1 MSKISNPSQS
11 DDSNN
16 PSLPRSVT
24 TKPPIKDLP
33 KLEVVKV
40 IAPKPPDAVQN
51 LDDKAVEPKK
61 SEVTVKPIISVPKVI
76 PAGAKP
82 KPLVSSRPVEAIASY
97 SNQSYSPH
105 SVDNL
110 TANHADDS
118 QSQEPKAS
126 LQPIPEAT
134 EPFQYRAIGVIAG
147 RYIAHEDNFAKGHIL
162 TADGTEVDAVLL
174 GKIISIVKKRL
185 ESDRDYLWVVYPRT
199 NDKAGKLHVQI
210 SGVWAPVELG
220 KSDVPLDPHVEDGY
234 FSVRGEVSSQS
245 LEDNS
250 VIVKVRRTEQ
260 KFDKD
265 KDKVSKEYSKF
276 KVRLT
281 GLLPTDAVGQFW
293 SVNVQRHGDVLTIID
308 GQFIGIIP
316 NKGKRSQ
323 SNSRGGG
330 GRFAPRS
337 YGDRNF
343 GDRNYGGNS
352 GGSYGDRNYS
362 DRPFKPS
369 WSANQGDAVGSIYPP
384 RPRTAEDRPPVPRPL
399 IKRKDPELTE

>member
-1 MSKISNPSQS
+1 MSKITNPSQP

-16 PSLPRSVT
+16 PSSSRSVT

-40 IAPKPPDAVQN
+40 IAPKPPEAIQN
-51 LDDKAVEPKK
+51 LDDKAVEVKK
-61 SEVTVKPIISVPKVI
+61 SEVTVKPVISIPKVI
-76 PAGAKP
+76 PAAARS
-82 KPLVSSRPVEAIASY
+82 KPLVSNRPVEATASFG
-97 SNQSYSPH
+97 NQSYPSH
-105 SVDNL
+105 FVDNL
-110 TANHADDS
+110 TANQAEDS
-118 QSQEPKAS
+118 QSQGAKVA

-147 RYIAHEDNFAKGHIL
+147 RYIAREDNFAKGHIL

-220 KSDVPLDPHVEDGY
+220 KSDVPLDPNVEDGY

-245 LEDNS
+245 LDDNS

-316 NKGKRSQ
+316 HKGKRSQ

-337 YGDRNF
+337 YGDRN
-343 GDRNYGGNS
+343 YGGNL
-352 GGSYGDRNYS
+352 GGSYG

-369 WSANQGDAVGSIYPP
+369 WSQNRGDASGSIYPP
-384 RPRTAEDRPPVPRPL
+384 RPRSAEDRPPVPRPL
-399 IKRKDPELTE
+399 IKRKDPEPTE

>member
-11 DDSNN
+11 DDSQN
-16 PSLPRSVT
+16 PSLSRSFT

-51 LDDKAVEPKK
+51 LDSQAVEVKK
-61 SEVTVKPIISVPKVI
+61 SEVTVKPVISVPKVI
-76 PAGAKP
+76 PAAARS
-82 KPLVSSRPVEAIASY
+82 KPLVNSRPIESSSSF
-97 SNQSYSPH
+97 SNQPYSAH
-105 SVDNL
+105 HVDDRIVNN
-110 TANHADDS
+110 AEQD
-118 QSQEPKAS
+118 PKVS

-147 RYIAHEDNFAKGHIL
+147 RYIAREDNFAKGHIL

-220 KSDVPLDPHVEDGY
+220 KSDVPLDPNVEDGY

-245 LEDNS
+245 LDDNS

-316 NKGKRSQ
+316 HKGKRSQ

-337 YGDRNF
+337 YGDR
-343 GDRNYGGNS
+343 
-352 GGSYGDRNYS
+352 SYGDRNYS

-369 WSANQGDAVGSIYPP
+369 WSANRGDAAGGIYPP

>member
-16 PSLPRSVT
+16 PSLSRSVT

-51 LDDKAVEPKK
+51 LDSKAAEVPK
-61 SEVTVKPIISVPKVI
+61 SEVMVKPVISVPKVI
-76 PAGAKP
+76 PAAARS
-82 KPLVSSRPVEAIASY
+82 KPLVNSRPIESSSSFSHQPYSSY
-97 SNQSYSPH
+97 R
-105 SVDNL
+105 VDDRIVNN
-110 TANHADDS
+110 AE
-118 QSQEPKAS
+118 QEPKVS

-134 EPFQYRAIGVIAG
+134 EPFQYRAIGVISG
-147 RYIAHEDNFAKGHIL
+147 RYIAREDNFAKGHIL
-162 TADGTEVDAVLL
+162 TSDGTEVDAVLL

-185 ESDRDYLWVVYPRT
+185 ESDREYLWVVYPRT

-220 KSDVPLDPHVEDGY
+220 KSDVPIDPHVQDGY

-245 LEDNS
+245 TEDNS

-293 SVNVQRHGDVLTIID
+293 SVNVQRQGDVLTIID

-316 NKGKRSQ
+316 HKGKRSQ

-330 GRFAPRS
+330 GRFAPRA
-337 YGDRNF
+337 YGDR
-343 GDRNYGGNS
+343 
-352 GGSYGDRNYS
+352 SYGDRNYG

-369 WSANQGDAVGSIYPP
+369 WSQNRGDASGSIYPP

-399 IKRKDPELTE
+399 IKRKDPEPTE

>member
-11 DDSNN
+11 DDSQN
-16 PSLPRSVT
+16 PSLSRSFT

-51 LDDKAVEPKK
+51 LDSQAVEVKK
-61 SEVTVKPIISVPKVI
+61 SEVTVKPVISVPKVI
-76 PAGAKP
+76 PAAARS
-82 KPLVSSRPVEAIASY
+82 KPLVNSRPIESSSSF
-97 SNQSYSPH
+97 SNQPYSAH
-105 SVDNL
+105 HVDDRIVNN
-110 TANHADDS
+110 AEQD
-118 QSQEPKAS
+118 PKVS

-220 KSDVPLDPHVEDGY
+220 KSDVPLDPNVEDGY

-245 LEDNS
+245 LDDNS

-316 NKGKRSQ
+316 HKGKRSQ

-337 YGDRNF
+337 YGDRN
-343 GDRNYGGNS
+343 YGSNL
-352 GGSYGDRNYS
+352 GGSYG

-369 WSANQGDAVGSIYPP
+369 WSANRGDGSGSIYPP

-399 IKRKDPELTE
+399 IKRKAPEATE

>member
-16 PSLPRSVT
+16 PSLSRSVT

-51 LDDKAVEPKK
+51 LDSKAAEVPK
-61 SEVTVKPIISVPKVI
+61 SEVMVKPVISVPKVI
-76 PAGAKP
+76 PAAARS
-82 KPLVSSRPVEAIASY
+82 KPLVNSRPIESSSSFSHQPYSSY
-97 SNQSYSPH
+97 R
-105 SVDNL
+105 VDDRIVNN
-110 TANHADDS
+110 AE
-118 QSQEPKAS
+118 QEPKVS

-134 EPFQYRAIGVIAG
+134 EPFQYRAIGVISG
-147 RYIAHEDNFAKGHIL
+147 RYIAREDNFAKGHIL
-162 TADGTEVDAVLL
+162 TSDGTEVDAVLL

-185 ESDRDYLWVVYPRT
+185 ESDREYLWVVYPRT
-199 NDKAGKLHVQI
+199 NHKAGKLHVQI

-220 KSDVPLDPHVEDGY
+220 KSDVPIDPHVQDGY

-245 LEDNS
+245 TEDNS

-293 SVNVQRHGDVLTIID
+293 SVNVQRQGDVLTIID
-308 GQFIGIIP
+308 GEFIGIIP

-337 YGDRNF
+337 YGDR
-343 GDRNYGGNS
+343 
-352 GGSYGDRNYS
+352 SYGDRNYG

-369 WSANQGDAVGSIYPP
+369 WSQNRGDASGSIYPP
-384 RPRTAEDRPPVPRPL
+384 RPRTAEDLPPVPRPL
-399 IKRKDPELTE
+399 IKRKDPEPTE

>member
-1 MSKISNPSQS
+1 MSKISNLSQS
-11 DDSNN
+11 DDSIN
-16 PSLPRSVT
+16 PSLSRSVT

-51 LDDKAVEPKK
+51 LDSKAAEVPK
-61 SEVTVKPIISVPKVI
+61 SEVMVKPVISVPKVI
-76 PAGAKP
+76 PAAARS
-82 KPLVSSRPVEAIASY
+82 KPLVNSRPIESSSSFSHQPYSSY
-97 SNQSYSPH
+97 R
-105 SVDNL
+105 VDDRIVNN
-110 TANHADDS
+110 AE
-118 QSQEPKAS
+118 QEPKVS

-134 EPFQYRAIGVIAG
+134 EPFQYRAIGVISG
-147 RYIAHEDNFAKGHIL
+147 RYIAREDNFAKGHIL
-162 TADGTEVDAVLL
+162 TSDGTEVDAVLL

-185 ESDRDYLWVVYPRT
+185 ESDREYLWVVYPRT
-199 NDKAGKLHVQI
+199 NDKAGKLYVQI

-220 KSDVPLDPHVEDGY
+220 KSDVPIDPHVQDGY

-245 LEDNS
+245 TEDNS

-293 SVNVQRHGDVLTIID
+293 SVNVQRQGDVLTIID
-308 GQFIGIIP
+308 GEFIGIIP

-337 YGDRNF
+337 YGDR
-343 GDRNYGGNS
+343 
-352 GGSYGDRNYS
+352 SYGDRNYG

-369 WSANQGDAVGSIYPP
+369 WSQNRGDASGSIYPP

-399 IKRKDPELTE
+399 IKRKDPEPTE

>member
-16 PSLPRSVT
+16 PSLSRSVT

-51 LDDKAVEPKK
+51 LDSKAAEVPK
-61 SEVTVKPIISVPKVI
+61 SEVMVKPVISVPKVI
-76 PAGAKP
+76 PAAARS
-82 KPLVSSRPVEAIASY
+82 KPLVNSRPIESSSSFSHQPYSSY
-97 SNQSYSPH
+97 R
-105 SVDNL
+105 VDDRIVNN
-110 TANHADDS
+110 AE
-118 QSQEPKAS
+118 QEPKVS

-134 EPFQYRAIGVIAG
+134 EPFQYRAIGVISG
-147 RYIAHEDNFAKGHIL
+147 RYIAREDNFAKGHIL
-162 TADGTEVDAVLL
+162 TSDGTEVDAVLL

-185 ESDRDYLWVVYPRT
+185 ESDREYLWVVYPRT

-220 KSDVPLDPHVEDGY
+220 KSDVPIDPHVQDGY

-245 LEDNS
+245 TEDNS

-293 SVNVQRHGDVLTIID
+293 SVNVQRQGDVLTIID
-308 GQFIGIIP
+308 GEFIGIIP

-337 YGDRNF
+337 YGDR
-343 GDRNYGGNS
+343 
-352 GGSYGDRNYS
+352 SYGDRNYG

-369 WSANQGDAVGSIYPP
+369 WSQNRGDASGSIYPP

-399 IKRKDPELTE
+399 IKRKDPEPTE

>member
-1 MSKISNPSQS
+1 MSKISNLSQS
-11 DDSNN
+11 DDSIN
-16 PSLPRSVT
+16 PSLSRSVT

-51 LDDKAVEPKK
+51 LDSLAVEVKK
-61 SEVTVKPIISVPKVI
+61 SEVTVKPVISVPKVI
-76 PAGAKP
+76 PAAARS
-82 KPLVSSRPVEAIASY
+82 KPLVSSRPIGSTSSFSHQPYSSY
-97 SNQSYSPH
+97 G
-105 SVDNL
+105 VDDRVGNN
-110 TANHADDS
+110 AEDS
-118 QSQEPKAS
+118 QQPKVS

-134 EPFQYRAIGVIAG
+134 EPFQYRAIGVISG
-147 RYIAHEDNFAKGHIL
+147 RYIAREDNFAKGHIL
-162 TADGTEVDAVLL
+162 TSDGTEVDAVLL

-185 ESDRDYLWVVYPRT
+185 ESDREYLWVVYPRT

-220 KSDVPLDPHVEDGY
+220 KSDVPIDPHVQDGY

-245 LEDNS
+245 TEDNS

-293 SVNVQRHGDVLTIID
+293 SVNVQRQGDVLTIID

-316 NKGKRSQ
+316 HKGKRSQ

-330 GRFAPRS
+330 GRFAPRN
-337 YGDRNF
+337 Y
-343 GDRNYGGNS
+343 GDRNYG
-352 GGSYGDRNYS
+352 

-369 WSANQGDAVGSIYPP
+369 WSPNRGDASGSIYPP
-384 RPRTAEDRPPVPRPL
+384 RPRSAEDRPPVPRPL
-399 IKRKDPELTE
+399 IKRKEATDI

>member
-1 MSKISNPSQS
+1 MSKITNPSQP

-16 PSLPRSVT
+16 PSSSRSVT

-40 IAPKPPDAVQN
+40 IAPKPPETIQN
-51 LDDKAVEPKK
+51 LDDKAVEVKK
-61 SEVTVKPIISVPKVI
+61 SEVTVKPVISIPKVI
-76 PAGAKP
+76 PAAARS
-82 KPLVSSRPVEAIASY
+82 KPLVSSRPVEATASF
-97 SNQSYSPH
+97 SNQSYS
-105 SVDNL
+105 SNFVDNI
-110 TANHADDS
+110 TANHGEDS
-118 QSQEPKAS
+118 QSQEPKVA

-147 RYIAHEDNFAKGHIL
+147 RYIPREDNFAKGHIL

-220 KSDVPLDPHVEDGY
+220 KSDVPLDPNVEDGY

-245 LEDNS
+245 LDDNS

-316 NKGKRSQ
+316 HKGKRSQ

-330 GRFAPRS
+330 SRFAPRS
-337 YGDRNF
+337 YGDRN
-343 GDRNYGGNS
+343 YGSNL
-352 GGSYGDRNYS
+352 GGSYG

-369 WSANQGDAVGSIYPP
+369 WSANRGDGSGSIYPP

-399 IKRKDPELTE
+399 IKRKAPEPTE

>member
-1 MSKISNPSQS
+1 V
-11 DDSNN
+11 DDRIVNN
-16 PSLPRSVT
+16 NA
-24 TKPPIKDLP
+24 
-33 KLEVVKV
+33 E
-40 IAPKPPDAVQN
+40 
-51 LDDKAVEPKK
+51 
-61 SEVTVKPIISVPKVI
+61 
-76 PAGAKP
+76 
-82 KPLVSSRPVEAIASY
+82 
-97 SNQSYSPH
+97 
-105 SVDNL
+105 
-110 TANHADDS
+110 
-118 QSQEPKAS
+118 QEPKVS

-134 EPFQYRAIGVIAG
+134 EPFQYRAIGVISG
-147 RYIAHEDNFAKGHIL
+147 RYVASEDNFSKGHIL
-162 TADGTEVDAVLL
+162 TSDGTEVDAVLL

-220 KSDVPLDPHVEDGY
+220 KSDVPIDPLVQDGY

-245 LEDNS
+245 TEENS

-293 SVNVQRHGDVLTIID
+293 SVNVQRQGDVLTIID

-316 NKGKRSQ
+316 HKGKRSQ
-323 SNSRGGG
+323 SNGRG
-330 GRFAPRS
+330 GRFAPRN
-337 YGDRNF
+337 Y
-343 GDRNYGGNS
+343 GDRNYG
-352 GGSYGDRNYS
+352 DRNYG

-369 WSANQGDAVGSIYPP
+369 WSANRGDASGSIYPP
-384 RPRTAEDRPPVPRPL
+384 RPRSAEDRPPVPRPL
-399 IKRKDPELTE
+399 IKRKDPAPTE

>member
-16 PSLPRSVT
+16 PSLSRSVT

-51 LDDKAVEPKK
+51 LDSKAAEVPK
-61 SEVTVKPIISVPKVI
+61 SEVMVKPVISVPKVI
-76 PAGAKP
+76 PAAARS
-82 KPLVSSRPVEAIASY
+82 KPLVNSRPIESSSSFSHQPYSSY
-97 SNQSYSPH
+97 R
-105 SVDNL
+105 VDDRIVNN
-110 TANHADDS
+110 AE
-118 QSQEPKAS
+118 QEPKVS

-134 EPFQYRAIGVIAG
+134 EPFQYRAIGVISG
-147 RYIAHEDNFAKGHIL
+147 RYIAREDNFAKGHIL
-162 TADGTEVDAVLL
+162 TSDGTEVDAVLL

-185 ESDRDYLWVVYPRT
+185 ESDREYLWVVYPRT
-199 NDKAGKLHVQI
+199 NDKAGKLYVQI

-220 KSDVPLDPHVEDGY
+220 KSDVPIDPHVQDGY

-245 LEDNS
+245 TEDNS

-293 SVNVQRHGDVLTIID
+293 SVNVQRQGDVLTIID
-308 GQFIGIIP
+308 GEFIGIIP

-337 YGDRNF
+337 YGDR
-343 GDRNYGGNS
+343 
-352 GGSYGDRNYS
+352 SYGDRNYG

-369 WSANQGDAVGSIYPP
+369 WSQNRGDASGSIYPP

-399 IKRKDPELTE
+399 IKRKDPEPTE